1 MNIQQIAHSSPSAK
15 EVFNVLERRQRSRK
29 RTDLNRIYREIKLTN
44 TEISKKEVLIV
55 FKKLQDAGVGS
66 IVFGRGSNP
75 NRFVWNYSLRDIAK
89 AAFEKDKKA
98 IAPAPSQPAQQ
109 TKVATTNNTI
119 QITMQIPANVSI
131 EELKAFLELGANL
144 KAGA

>member
-1 MNIQQIAHSSPSAK
+1 MNIQQIAHSSPGAK

-44 TEISKKEVLIV
+44 TEITKKEVLVV

-89 AAFEKDKKA
+89 TAFEKDKKA
-98 IAPAPSQPAQQ
+98 PIAPAPGEPIKAK
-109 TKVATTNNTI
+109 TAINNTI

-144 KAGA
+144 KGAE